1 MTDDEAS
8 CGSRRPQSASVGTVG
23 AVVHFLP
30 NVEAF
35 PKRVPV
41 TATVAPDAIHLVRR
55 LWSKAHQALDR
66 SCFGDIMSLAQALVA
81 PPVHALW
88 FVGK

>member
-8 CGSRRPQSASVGTVG
+8 CGVPSTAICIGRDRRRGC
-23 AVVHFLP
+23 
-30 NVEAF
+30 AF
-35 PKRVPV
+35 PSKRRSVPQ
-41 TATVAPDAIHLVRR
+41 TSTRNRDRR
-55 LWSKAHQALDR
+55 ARRHSPSAQAMSKAHQALDR
-66 SCFGDIMSLAQALVA
+66 SCFGDIMSLAQALVG